1 MDRGAWRAAV
11 PGVAESGTRLRDYAQ
26 QHGAEDQTDSLDLT
40 SSQPRPVGSGLAGN
54 WLPV

>member
-40 SSQPRPVGSGLAGN
+40 SSQPRPVGSGLTRN